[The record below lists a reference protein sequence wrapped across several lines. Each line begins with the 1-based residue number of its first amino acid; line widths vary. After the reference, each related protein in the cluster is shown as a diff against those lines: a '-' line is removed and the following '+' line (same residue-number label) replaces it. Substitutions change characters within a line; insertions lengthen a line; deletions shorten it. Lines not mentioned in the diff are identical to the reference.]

1 MPRIINNVDTILVE
15 AVEIT
20 SPTDRAAFVAKACGG
35 DSVLQRHVE
44 ELIAN
49 HFEAGDFLQHAVS
62 IDAPA
67 HFTDESAAPVGTMIG
82 PYKLQEVLG
91 EGGMGIVYVAEQEQ
105 PLRRKVAL
113 KVIKPGMDT
122 RQVIARFD
130 AERQTL
136 ALMDHPHIARIL
148 DGGATESGRP
158 FFVMELVP
166 GIPITKFCDQCRLPT
181 RERLKLFIDVCDAV
195 QHAHHKG
202 IIHRDLKPSNVLVAV
217 QDGKPLVKVIDFG
230 IAKATGQQLT
240 DESLFTG
247 PGQLIGTPLYMSPEQ
262 ADLSAVDIDSR
273 SDVYSLGVLLY
284 ELLTSTTPI
293 SKETLSHLR
302 YDEICRIIREDEPPR
317 PSHRVSTMHAESH
330 STIAGQRS
338 ANPQTLSNQL
348 RGELDWIV
356 MKSLEKDRE
365 RRYESARAF
374 ASDIGHYLNDEPVLA
389 CPPSAM
395 YVLQKFVRRNRGRVA
410 ALGLISVLGIALLI
424 GVGWHTVERAARRAE
439 TTAAVTEALEEA
451 DRWEQSANWRDA
463 LAAALRADVLAD
475 RQETAESLRAIVRN
489 RRHDL
494 EMVLRLEEI
503 RMEMAVAKEDEAS
516 DWDLGDRL
524 FAESFRTYGVDVELL
539 EPEDVARQLPVG
551 PVRVEFVAALDNWA
565 VARWKARWKNRP
577 EQKESVKRLFAAAN
591 AADPDPWRNR
601 LRNALKVRDFR
612 ALEEL
617 QASPPLDDPMH
628 PSEIILLRW
637 IIVRREVW
645 DVLLEAQRRNPNDFW
660 LNDSLAVHF
669 AQANPP
675 QWSEA
680 MGFYRAALALRPE
693 SAVVLTNLG
702 NALAGMNRVDE
713 AIAVQEQAIR
723 IQPDFA
729 LAHNNLG
736 ATLTKKGAP
745 DAGITAFR
753 KAISL
758 RPENAQ
764 YHYNLGTTL
773 FKNGKPDEAV
783 TVLREAIRLSPTAA
797 AHNSLGNALR
807 RMGAVDDAEV
817 AFRTALRLK
826 PNEAEAWNGLGGLL
840 CDRRRDY
847 DGAIAAFR
855 HAIELQPDKAMF
867 HANLGNAFGNKGDL
881 DAAIAAYR
889 RASLLS
895 PTDASILRT
904 LGDLLTRKGTQDEA
918 IVVLKKA
925 VELQPDVADAHN
937 KLGNAFTARGDID
950 EAIAAYQSSTR
961 LQPDDFAAHINLC
974 TAFMRKEAWDDAAA
988 AANEAIR
995 CKPDLAEAH
1004 CNLGHALRE
1013 KGQLREALKELRLGH
1028 ELGSKNPNWSY
1039 PSALWVEECQRL
1051 IESEPM
1057 D

>member
-1 MPRIINNVDTILVE
+1 MPRIINNIDTILVE

-44 ELIAN
+44 EMIEN

-62 IDAPA
+62 IDAPT
-67 HFTDESAAPVGTMIG
+67 HITDESAAPVGTMIG

-122 RQVIARFD
+122 RQVLARFD
-130 AERQTL
+130 AERQAL
-136 ALMDHPHIARIL
+136 ALMDHPHIARIF

-181 RERLKLFIDVCDAV
+181 RERLKLFVDVCDAV
-195 QHAHHKG
+195 QHAHDKG
-202 IIHRDLKPSNVLVAV
+202 IIHRDLKPSNVLVAP

-240 DESLFTG
+240 EESLFTG
-247 PGQLIGTPLYMSPEQ
+247 PGQLIGTPLYMSPEH
-262 ADLSAVDIDSR
+262 ADLGAVDIDCR

-293 SKETLSHLR
+293 SKETLSSLG
-302 YDEICRIIREDEPPR
+302 YDEIRRIIREEEPPR
-317 PSHRVSTMHAESH
+317 PSHRVSTQHAEAH

-338 ANPQTLSNQL
+338 VDPQTFSNQL

-356 MKSLEKDRE
+356 MKSLEKDRG

-374 ASDIGHYLNDEPVLA
+374 ASDIGHYLDDEPVLA

-410 ALGLISVLGIALLI
+410 ALGLISVLGMVLLV

-439 TTAAVTEALEEA
+439 TTAAVTEAMEEA

-463 LAAALRADVLAD
+463 LAAAQRADALAD
-475 RQETAESLRAIVRN
+475 GQETAESLRTIVRN

-503 RMEMAVAKEDEAS
+503 RMKMAGVKDEGFNLN
-516 DWDLGDRL
+516 LGDRL
-524 FAESFRTYGVDVELL
+524 FAEAFRTYGIDVESL
-539 EPEDVARQLPVG
+539 EPEEVARQLPVG

-565 VARWKARWKNRP
+565 VARWGIRP
-577 EQKESVKRLFAAAN
+577 EQKESATQFLDAAN

-601 LRNALKVRDFR
+601 LRNALKVRDYK
-612 ALEEL
+612 ALKEL

-637 IIVRREVW
+637 LIVRREVW
-645 DVLLEAQRRNPNDFW
+645 DVLREAQRRNPNDFW
-660 LNDSLAVHF
+660 LNHSLAVHF
-669 AQANPP
+669 AEANPP

-680 MGFYRAALALRPE
+680 IGFYRAALALRPE
-693 SAVVLTNLG
+693 SAGVLTNLG
-702 NALAGMNRVDE
+702 NALKGMNRLDE
-713 AIAVQEQAIR
+713 AIAVHEQSIR
-723 IQPDFA
+723 IQPDYA
-729 LAHNNLG
+729 QAHNNLG
-736 ATLTKKGAP
+736 TVLAEKGAP
-745 DAGITAFR
+745 DAAITAFR

-758 RPENAQ
+758 RSENASF
-764 YHYNLGTTL
+764 HYNLGTSL

-783 TVLREAIRLSPTAA
+783 TVLREAIRLSPSAA
-797 AHNSLGNALR
+797 AHNSLGNALSK
-807 RMGAVDDAEV
+807 MGAVDKAEV

-826 PNEAEAWNGLGGLL
+826 PDHAQAWNGLGGLL
-840 CDRRRDY
+840 CDHRRDY

-855 HAIELQPDKAMF
+855 HAIELQPDEAMF
-867 HANLGNAFGNKGDL
+867 HDNLGYALSNKGDL
-881 DAAIAAYR
+881 D
-889 RASLLS
+889 
-895 PTDASILRT
+895 
-904 LGDLLTRKGTQDEA
+904 EA
-918 IVVLKKA
+918 IVVVKKA
-925 VELQPDVADAHN
+925 VELQPNVAEAHI

-950 EAIAAYQSSTR
+950 
-961 LQPDDFAAHINLC
+961 
-974 TAFMRKEAWDDAAA
+974 
-988 AANEAIR
+988 
-995 CKPDLAEAH
+995 
-1004 CNLGHALRE
+1004 
-1013 KGQLREALKELRLGH
+1013 
-1028 ELGSKNPNWSY
+1028 
-1039 PSALWVEECQRL
+1039 
-1051 IESEPM
+1051 
-1057 D
+1057 